1 METTD
6 QPFKEYPPFVRIH
19 NDGTVERHTGTQTLP
34 PSPLSDAGVS
44 SKDVVIS
51 PNVSARLYIPHSA
64 LSSTKKLPTLV
75 YFHGGGFIIESPFS
89 PHYHPYQDA
98 LAAKAGVIIVS
109 VNYRLAPEH
118 QLPAAYDD
126 SWEAIKWTVGL
137 SDEWLRDH
145 ADLDRL
151 FLAGDSSGGN
161 IVHQMA
167 MRAGETASSEVR
179 LRGVVLVHPFFWG
192 PNLSDTENE
201 QSGFVEKLW
210 KLFSPDVGA
219 MQSHW
224 VNWEAEGATPLTKLG
239 CRRVMVCVAEL
250 DFIKKKGKEYY
261 EALKESGWEGKVEL
275 VETEG
280 ENHVFHLFKPDCE
293 KARVFMEQVVS
304 FLNQV

>member
-75 YFHGGGFIIESPFS
+75 YFHGGGFIIE
-89 PHYHPYQDA
+89 
-98 LAAKAGVIIVS
+98 
-109 VNYRLAPEH
+109 PEH
-118 QLPAAYDD
+118 QLPTAYDD
-126 SWEAIKWTVGL
+126 SWESIKWTVGL

-151 FLAGDSSGGN
+151 FLAGDSSDGN

-250 DFIKKKGKEYY
+250 DFIKKEGREYY
-261 EALKESGWEGKVEL
+261 EALKENGWEGKVEL

-280 ENHVFHLFKPDCE
+280 ENQVFHLFKPDCE